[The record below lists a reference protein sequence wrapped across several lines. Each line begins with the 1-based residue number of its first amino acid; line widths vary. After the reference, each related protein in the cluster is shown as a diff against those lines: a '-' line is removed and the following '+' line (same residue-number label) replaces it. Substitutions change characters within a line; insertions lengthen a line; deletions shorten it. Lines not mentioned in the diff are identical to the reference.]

1 MVHGATFPGFIPFWQ
16 RRRAACGSSVPFGAG
31 VAAAE
36 MFFSPRWHGGFEGG
50 GEADSLGA
58 GFGVRRPL
66 RYLAFKLDLSEAQI
80 AELAAVL
87 DELKIE
93 RAQAALDGRRSTSA
107 LADAVSSG
115 SFDDAKAAEAGASR
129 VRSAERLRDAVA
141 RALKRIHAIL
151 DDEQRKKL
159 AYLLR
164 TGALSV

>member
-1 MVHGATFPGFIPFWQ
+1 MHPGFIPFWQ
-16 RRRAACGSSVPFGAG
+16 RRRASCAASVPFGAG
-31 VAAAE
+31 MAAAE
-36 MFFSPRWHGGFEGG
+36 VFFSPRWHGGPETG
-50 GEADSLGA
+50 GEESFSA

-66 RYLAFKLDLSEAQI
+66 RYLAWKLDLSEGQVAD
-80 AELAAVL
+80 LAAIL

-93 RAQAALDGRRSTSA
+93 RAQAAVDSRRATSG
-107 LADAVSSG
+107 LADAVASG

-129 VRSAERLRDAVA
+129 VKSAERLRDAVT

-164 TGALSV
+164 TGVLTI

>member
-1 MVHGATFPGFIPFWQ
+1 MHRGVMFPGFIPFWQ
-16 RRRAACGSSVPFGAG
+16 RRWASCASSVPFHAG
-31 VAAAE
+31 EVTAE
-36 MFFSPRWHGGFEGG
+36 AFFSPRWHGGLEGG
-50 GEADSLGA
+50 DVEGLGA

-66 RYLAFKLDLSEAQI
+66 RYLAFKLDLSEPQV
-80 AELAAVL
+80 AELAAIL

-129 VRSAERLRDAVA
+129 VKSAERLRDAVA

>member
-1 MVHGATFPGFIPFWQ
+1 MHPGFIPFWQ
-16 RRRAACGSSVPFGAG
+16 RRRASCAASVPFGAG

-36 MFFSPRWHGGFEGG
+36 MFFSPRWHGGFET

-66 RYLAFKLDLSEAQI
+66 RYLAFKLDLSESQI
-80 AELAAVL
+80 TDLAAIL

-93 RAQAALDGRRSTSA
+93 RAQAALDARRSTSG
-107 LADAVSSG
+107 LADAVASG

-129 VRSAERLRDAVA
+129 VRSAERLRDAVT

-159 AYLLR
+159 GYLLR

>member
-1 MVHGATFPGFIPFWQ
+1 MYPGFIPFWQ
-16 RRRAACGSSVPFGAG
+16 RRRSSCASSIPFGAG

-50 GEADSLGA
+50 GEAEGLGA

-66 RYLAFKLDLSEAQI
+66 RYLAFKLNLSESQM
-80 AELAAVL
+80 AELAAIL

-93 RAQAALDGRRSTSA
+93 RAQAALDARRSTSA

-115 SFDDAKAAEAGASR
+115 SFDDARAAEAGASR
-129 VRSAERLRDAVA
+129 VRSAERLRDSVT

-164 TGALSV
+164 TGVLTV

>member
-1 MVHGATFPGFIPFWQ
+1 MYPGFIPFWQ
-16 RRRAACGSSVPFGAG
+16 RRRAACGTAVPFGAG

-36 MFFSPRWHGGFEGG
+36 VFFSPRWHGSSEGG
-50 GEADSLGA
+50 GDAESFGA

-66 RYLAFKLDLSEAQI
+66 RYLAWKLALSETQVT
-80 AELAAVL
+80 ELAAIL

-93 RAQAALDGRRSTSA
+93 RAQAAVDARRSTSG
-107 LADAVSSG
+107 LADAVASG

-129 VRSAERLRDAVA
+129 VRSAERLRDAVT
-141 RALKRIHAIL
+141 RALRRIHAIL

-164 TGALSV
+164 TGVLSI